1 MALKH
6 TTPSAPAPSASD
18 TTPYQHIV
26 RDVLAQA
33 RPLME
38 RVAEA
43 TRMSLLTRQDQART
57 PGEHNAMHEARQQL
71 SRLASGMGE
80 RYPDAL
86 RKALDQEAAQNQEK
100 PTRSLFTVHFDDLEL
115 MDEAQINDSVERARA
130 RQVLISAVEG
140 PLADLDALVCA
151 APGLARVQPEH
162 NPLRPE
168 VFLQALQTVV
178 SQMQVTPQVRHD
190 WMGPMAQALG
200 TELRGLYLAQ
210 IDRLKLSGVQP
221 VGYAMRQADGQVVYV
236 APTEG
241 GASPGFAADNDLS
254 TAEGHADSLLTLDR
268 LRRLLLG
275 EFSENPAPTSAP
287 AAGRQQHRGQP
298 CSPASQTFRR
308 TGRGLEHGGGGADG
322 GQHCARWSA
331 AVASATVHPRAGAGL
346 DTAGRSRPP
355 FLQPQGAPRAPTAAR
370 HHRPQPGL
378 QQPRSSRLP
387 ELHAL
392 AHEHRGSAG
401 HRHHRRARRFRARAP
416 ALARQMGRKGPA
428 AQTGTPARHRG
439 LAAR

>member
-71 SRLASGMGE
+71 SRLTSVMGE

-151 APGLARVQPEH
+151 ALGLPQVRPEH
-162 NPLRPE
+162 NPLRPDA
-168 VFLQALQTVV
+168 FLQALQT
-178 SQMQVTPQVRHD
+178 
-190 WMGPMAQALG
+190 
-200 TELRGLYLAQ
+200 
-210 IDRLKLSGVQP
+210 
-221 VGYAMRQADGQVVYV
+221 
-236 APTEG
+236 
-241 GASPGFAADNDLS
+241 
-254 TAEGHADSLLTLDR
+254 
-268 LRRLLLG
+268 
-275 EFSENPAPTSAP
+275 
-287 AAGRQQHRGQP
+287 
-298 CSPASQTFRR
+298 
-308 TGRGLEHGGGGADG
+308 
-322 GQHCARWSA
+322 
-331 AVASATVHPRAGAGL
+331 PR
-346 DTAGRSRPP
+346 
-355 FLQPQGAPRAPTAAR
+355 
-370 HHRPQPGL
+370 
-378 QQPRSSRLP
+378 
-387 ELHAL
+387 
-392 AHEHRGSAG
+392 
-401 HRHHRRARRFRARAP
+401 
-416 ALARQMGRKGPA
+416 
-428 AQTGTPARHRG
+428 
-439 LAAR
+439 